1 MKEKNNEIVI
11 LNAKDLTNSYQ
22 SVNKKDLP
30 KYIDAE
36 VIKERLQEVTN
47 NNDRMLIIFLWMTG
61 CRISEA
67 LGVLK
72 KDIDLQNNT
81 IQLRWL
87 RSRKYNYRN
96 IPMHP
101 QLKQLLSFYLAPIK
115 ADDRVFPFTRQ
126 RAFQIT
132 QKWLGASPHK
142 LRHSFAVHYLRSGGE
157 LFDLH
162 LLLGHSKIQTT
173 MEYTKIVPKDL
184 AKELNKVVF

>member
-1 MKEKNNEIVI
+1 MTEKESNIII
-11 LNAKDLTNSYQ
+11 LERKDLTNSYQ

-30 KYIDAE
+30 KYINAE
-36 VIKERLQEVTN
+36 VIKEKLQTITN
-47 NNDRMLIIFLWMTG
+47 NNDRMLITFLWMTG

-67 LGVLK
+67 LGILK
-72 KDIDLQNNT
+72 KDVDLANNT

-87 RSRKYNYRN
+87 KSRRYNFRN
-96 IPMHP
+96 IPLHP
-101 QLKQLLSFYLAPIK
+101 QLKQLLSFYLAPYK
-115 ADDRVFPFTRQ
+115 AEEKVFPFTRQ

-132 QKWLGASPHK
+132 SKWLGASPHK

-184 AKELNKVVF
+184 AKELNKVNF

>member
-11 LNAKDLTNSYQ
+11 LKPQDLTNSYQ

-87 RSRKYNYRN
+87 KSRKYNYRN

-184 AKELNKVVF
+184 AKELNKINF

>member
-1 MKEKNNEIVI
+1 MKKEAELIV
-11 LNAKDLTNSYQ
+11 LKPQDLTKTHQ
-22 SVNKKDLP
+22 SVNKQDLP
-30 KYIDAE
+30 KYIDAQT
-36 VIKERLQEVTN
+36 IKERLEQVTN

-87 RSRKYNYRN
+87 KSRKYNYRN

-115 ADDRVFPFTRQ
+115 AEDKVFPFSRQ

-184 AKELNKVVF
+184 AKELNKVSF

>member
-11 LNAKDLTNSYQ
+11 LKPRDLTNSYQ

-36 VIKERLQEVTN
+36 VIKERLEQVTN

-87 RSRKYNYRN
+87 KSRKYNYRN

>member
-1 MKEKNNEIVI
+1 MSEKEAEVVIFNPQNLTKGEINV
-11 LNAKDLTNSYQ
+11 KR
-22 SVNKKDLP
+22 KDLP
-30 KYIDAE
+30 KYIHADT
-36 VIKERLQEVTN
+36 IKEKLQQIN
-47 NNDRMLIIFLWMTG
+47 NNSDRMLIIFLWMTG

-72 KDIDLQNNT
+72 KDIDLQNDT

-87 RSRKYNYRN
+87 KSRKYNYRN

-101 QLKQLLSFYLAPIK
+101 QLKQLLSFYLAPLK
-115 ADDRVFPFTRQ
+115 ADDKVFGFTRQ

-132 QKWLGASPHK
+132 QRWLGASPHK

-157 LFDLH
+157 LYDLH

-184 AKELNKVVF
+184 AKELNKVMF

>member
-1 MKEKNNEIVI
+1 MKDIMVLE
-11 LNAKDLTNSYQ
+11 AKDITNYNSLL
-22 SVNKKDLP
+22 NKRDLP
-30 KYIDAE
+30 KYIDAKT
-36 VIKERLQEVTN
+36 IKDRLDNITN
-47 NNDRMLIIFLWMTG
+47 NFDRMLIIFLWMTG

-67 LGVLK
+67 LGLLK
-72 KDIDLQNNT
+72 KDIDIQNNT

-87 RSRKYNYRN
+87 KSRKYNYRN

-101 QLKQLLSFYLAPIK
+101 QLKQLLGFYLAPFK
-115 ADDRVFPFTRQ
+115 AEDKIFNITRQ

>member
-87 RSRKYNYRN
+87 KSRKYNYRN

>member
-87 RSRKYNYRN
+87 KSRKYNYRN

-115 ADDRVFPFTRQ
+115 ADDKVFPFSRQ

-184 AKELNKVVF
+184 AKELNKVMF

>member
-1 MKEKNNEIVI
+1 MIEKEAEIVI
-11 LNAKDLTNSYQ
+11 FKSQNLTKGDIN
-22 SVNKKDLP
+22 VNKKDLP
-30 KYIDAE
+30 KYIDAD
-36 VIKERLQEVTN
+36 VIKERLQAVTN

-72 KDIDLQNNT
+72 KDIDLANDT

-87 RSRKYNYRN
+87 KSRKYNYRN
-96 IPMHP
+96 IPLHP
-101 QLKQLLSFYLAPIK
+101 QLKQLLSFYLAPYK
-115 ADDRVFPFTRQ
+115 AEEKVFPFTRQ

-132 QKWLGASPHK
+132 SKWLGTSPHK

-184 AKELNKVVF
+184 AKELNKVSF

>member
-87 RSRKYNYRN
+87 KSRKYNYRN

-184 AKELNKVVF
+184 AKELNKVIF

>member
-11 LNAKDLTNSYQ
+11 LKPQDLTNSYQ

-36 VIKERLQEVTN
+36 VIKERLEQVTN

-87 RSRKYNYRN
+87 KSRKYNYRN

-184 AKELNKVVF
+184 AKELNKIEF

>member
-1 MKEKNNEIVI
+1 MKEKTNEIVI

-87 RSRKYNYRN
+87 KSRKYNYRN
-96 IPMHP
+96 IPLHP

-115 ADDRVFPFTRQ
+115 AEDKVFPFTRQ

-184 AKELNKVVF
+184 AKELNKVMF

>member
-1 MKEKNNEIVI
+1 MEKEAEIVVF
-11 LNAKDLTNSYQ
+11 NAQNLTKAHTN
-22 SVNKKDLP
+22 VNKKDLP

-47 NNDRMLIIFLWMTG
+47 NKDRMLIIFLWVTG

-87 RSRKYNYRN
+87 KSRKYNYRN

-101 QLKQLLSFYLAPIK
+101 QLKQALSFYLPSFK
-115 ADDRVFPFTRQ
+115 AEERVFPFSRQ
-126 RAFQIT
+126 RAFQVT

-184 AKELNKVVF
+184 AKELNKVMF

>member
-36 VIKERLQEVTN
+36 VIKERLEQVTN

-87 RSRKYNYRN
+87 KSRKYNYRN

-184 AKELNKVVF
+184 AKELNKVSF

>member
-1 MKEKNNEIVI
+1 MEKEADIIV
-11 LNAKDLTNSYQ
+11 LERKDLTNSYQ

-30 KYIDAE
+30 KYIDVD
-36 VIKERLQEVTN
+36 VIRARLEQVTN

-67 LGVLK
+67 LGIIK
-72 KDIDLQNNT
+72 KDIDLANNT

-87 RSRKYNYRN
+87 KSRKYNYRN
-96 IPMHP
+96 IPLHP
-101 QLKQLLSFYLAPIK
+101 MLKQLLMYYIAPLK
-115 ADDRVFPFTRQ
+115 AEEKVFGFTRQ

-132 QKWLGASPHK
+132 SKWLGASPHK

-184 AKELNKVVF
+184 AKELNKVMF

>member
-1 MKEKNNEIVI
+1 MEKEADIIV
-11 LNAKDLTNSYQ
+11 LERKDLTNSYQ

-30 KYIDAE
+30 KYIDSEIIRA
-36 VIKERLQEVTN
+36 RLGLISN
-47 NNDRMLIIFLWMTG
+47 NTDRMIITFLWTTG

-67 LGVLK
+67 LGILK
-72 KDIDLQNNT
+72 KDIDLNNNT

-87 RSRKYNYRN
+87 KSRKYNYRN
-96 IPMHP
+96 IPLHP
-101 QLKQLLSFYLAPIK
+101 MLKQLLIYYIAPLK
-115 ADDRVFPFTRQ
+115 AEEKVFGFTIQ

-132 QKWLGASPHK
+132 SKWLGASPHK

-184 AKELNKVVF
+184 AKELNKVMF

>member
-87 RSRKYNYRN
+87 KSRKYNYRN

-184 AKELNKVVF
+184 AKELNKINF

>member
-1 MKEKNNEIVI
+1 MEKEAEIIV
-11 LNAKDLTNSYQ
+11 LKPQNLTNSYQ
-22 SVNKKDLP
+22 NVNKKDLP
-30 KYIDAE
+30 YYIDAE
-36 VIKERLQEVTN
+36 IIRARLQEVTN

-87 RSRKYNYRN
+87 KSRKYKYRN
-96 IPMHP
+96 IPLHP

-115 ADDRVFPFTRQ
+115 AEEKVFSFTRQ

-142 LRHSFAVHYLRSGGE
+142 LRHSFAVHYLRRGGE

-184 AKELNKVVF
+184 AKELNKIEF